1 MMVQPGHDEQLQLVR
16 ALFPSL
22 ARDFESMS
30 APAAGSGAAAE
41 FDAWLDREAGAV
53 LAGAAFT
60 AITDPAVAGR
70 FDTAFARARAAA
82 RLLEAELPE
91 PEAFAAAGSDL
102 GHFGELLGDRPDLVP
117 VPAPYGLG
125 IDRWRAA
132 FTRAGSAHPDVLK
145 SADGVSPLILAADAE
160 RGFDAL
166 DRIPEGAGPLP
177 VVAQRPSSGAVARW
191 TLRLVPG
198 QPTPS
203 VLGLGFAHG
212 PHVSLP
218 ELLMLQ
224 LMRILAGEQPI
235 DTGTFTWLAGSIADG
250 RLAARHVYDAG
261 ERVIRIT
268 CRETGNQGPHLG
280 SRAPLA

>member
-1 MMVQPGHDEQLQLVR
+1 MMVQSGQDEQLQLVR

-22 ARDFESMS
+22 AREYATMTEAARDGSDS
-30 APAAGSGAAAE
+30 AQ

-53 LAGAAFT
+53 LAGAAFA
-60 AITDPAVAGR
+60 AIPDAAVAAR
-70 FDTAFARARAAA
+70 FDEAFARARAAA
-82 RLLEAELPE
+82 KLLDTELPE

-102 GHFGELLGDRPDLVP
+102 ARFGELLHGRPELVP

-125 IDRWRAA
+125 IERWRAA
-132 FTRAGSAHPDVLK
+132 FTRAGAAHPDVL
-145 SADGVSPLILAADAE
+145 SAEGGASPLVLAADAE

-166 DRIPEGAGPLP
+166 NRIPDGAGPLP
-177 VVAQRPSSGAVARW
+177 VVAQRPATGATTRW
-191 TLRLVPG
+191 ALRLVPG
-198 QPTPS
+198 GTAPS

-280 SRAPLA
+280 SRSPLA